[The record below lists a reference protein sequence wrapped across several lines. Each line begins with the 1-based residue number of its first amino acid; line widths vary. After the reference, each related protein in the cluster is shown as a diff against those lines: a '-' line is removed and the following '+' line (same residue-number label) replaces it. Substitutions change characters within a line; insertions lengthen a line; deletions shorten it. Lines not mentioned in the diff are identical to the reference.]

1 MITTYKQI
9 LALQQMWEAISKLD
23 LSEQDYL
30 PVAKL
35 SKTIKKLKPN
45 LEDFQEMVEDLRL
58 DNCYKEGVKIV
69 RVDGQLQWTAEGEK
83 SFRKEYKA
91 LLAGEVNVDVQP
103 MNYKEL
109 FSILPLNAQAGGSW
123 EDVEEILTPFFVN
136 A

>member
-1 MITTYKQI
+1 MTTTYKQI
-9 LALQQMWEAISKLD
+9 LALHQVWEAISKLQ
-23 LSEQDYL
+23 LSEQDYISL
-30 PVAKL
+30 TKL

-45 LEDFQEMVEDLRL
+45 MEEFQEMVEDLRL
-58 DNCYKEGVKIV
+58 DNCYKEGAKIV

-109 FSILPLNAQAGGSW
+109 FDILPSNVQATSNW
-123 EDVEEILTPFFVN
+123 EDVEDIMFPFFVN